1 MTREGTMPVIERAGC
16 MLQIAKCSF
25 ELVWVF
31 HLERRKLTLWT
42 TLRNRSYVQRQGLG
56 IGD

>member
-1 MTREGTMPVIERAGC
+1 MPVIERAGC